1 MPRSSTIWAA
11 ALFMA
16 SMSGSGPLLTT
27 AEAMPAPGPGQAQD
41 RPRYYF
47 PRHVKRDDINA
58 IVSAPSSSSSSE
70 QSTSDRLSSRQI
82 DFPS

>member
-58 IVSAPSSSSSSE
+58 TAPPPLSSPSSE
-70 QSTSDRLSSRQI
+70 QSTSGQLSSRQL

>member
-11 ALFMA
+11 ALLMA

-41 RPRYYF
+41 RPRYYI
-47 PRHVKRDDINA
+47 PRHVKREDIDA
-58 IVSAPSSSSSSE
+58 TTPPPPIIVEASSMPTPSASPTAS
-70 QSTSDRLSSRQI
+70 
-82 DFPS
+82 